1 MDTFVWVNTGA
12 DVIVDGHDP
21 WTPATQTRQ
30 QDADDYACPGAR
42 GWEKVILDQWEIR
55 LEGQVEAMGHT
66 FTKQEHVRGSSHE
79 ALVTEKNTL
88 LNENDRIVKWGQSST
103 YIGYEQG

>member
-1 MDTFVWVNTGA
+1 MGQGHISPKAEFLRTKILAVQSTKMEQEWTDTFVWVNTGA

-42 GWEKVILDQWEIR
+42 G
-55 LEGQVEAMGHT
+55 
-66 FTKQEHVRGSSHE
+66 
-79 ALVTEKNTL
+79 
-88 LNENDRIVKWGQSST
+88 
-103 YIGYEQG
+103 

>member
-1 MDTFVWVNTGA
+1 MGQGHISPEAESKNKDLGSTEHKNGTRMDTFVWVNTGA

-42 GWEKVILDQWEIR
+42 G
-55 LEGQVEAMGHT
+55 
-66 FTKQEHVRGSSHE
+66 
-79 ALVTEKNTL
+79 
-88 LNENDRIVKWGQSST
+88 
-103 YIGYEQG
+103 

>member
-1 MDTFVWVNTGA
+1 MGQGHISPKAEFLRTKILVIESKQNGTKMETFVWVNTGA

-42 GWEKVILDQWEIR
+42 G
-55 LEGQVEAMGHT
+55 
-66 FTKQEHVRGSSHE
+66 
-79 ALVTEKNTL
+79 
-88 LNENDRIVKWGQSST
+88 
-103 YIGYEQG
+103 